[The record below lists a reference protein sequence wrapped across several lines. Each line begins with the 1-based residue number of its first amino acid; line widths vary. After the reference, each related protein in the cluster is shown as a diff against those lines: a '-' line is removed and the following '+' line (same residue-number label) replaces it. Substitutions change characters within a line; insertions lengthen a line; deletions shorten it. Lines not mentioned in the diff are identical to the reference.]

1 MINSLNVSSVNKKI
15 NMRQFSKV
23 DVSQIKLGI
32 RFSAP
37 VFFDDGK
44 NMFLAE
50 GKTAKNYHIQ
60 ALKRW
65 KIPFLLT
72 FGKVINEG
80 DDFFNRSSENYGEVE
95 ELEELESLED

>member
-1 MINSLNVSSVNKKI
+1 MIGENSLNNKTFFKI
-15 NMRQFSKV
+15 PLSEIQ
-23 DVSQIKLGI
+23 LGT

-50 GKTAKNYHIQ
+50 SKTVKKYHIE

-65 KIPFLLT
+65 KIPFLLS
-72 FGKVINEG
+72 FGHKI
-80 DDFFNRSSENYGEVE
+80 SENENTISENQNFIDDEEIVE
-95 ELEELESLED
+95 ELESVDD

>member
-1 MINSLNVSSVNKKI
+1 MAAMSSALDKNYLKI
-15 NMRQFSKV
+15 PCSEIQ
-23 DVSQIKLGI
+23 LGV

-50 GKTAKNYHIQ
+50 RKTAKQYHID

-65 KIPFLLT
+65 KIPYLLS
-72 FGKVINEG
+72 FGHKI
-80 DDFFNRSSENYGEVE
+80 DSENLTLDENFDDVAEVE
-95 ELEELESLED
+95 ELEEI